1 MFNFLRKLFVGEK
14 LTKIQR
20 TILDLE
26 TIDPEIFRKVF
37 SSDWGTYTLE
47 SRYGHLDAL
56 RKALESF
63 TLSMSEDRP
72 IDAQR
77 IKQQPEQRNLSDLFL
92 SSGGNYLD
100 PDVVFINF
108 KNSAVAFLNLY
119 EERDL
124 CVLDE
129 SDRPRS
135 LIVLRIVVQE
145 LITLTEHLVYFH
157 RTTERKMLGLYN

>member
-1 MFNFLRKLFVGEK
+1 MFDFLRKLFVGEK

-26 TIDPEIFRKVF
+26 TIDPGIFRKVF

-77 IKQQPEQRNLSDLFL
+77 LKQQPEQRNLSDLFL

-100 PDVVFINF
+100 PDEVFINF

-119 EERDL
+119 EEHDL

-135 LIVLRIVVQE
+135 LIVLRIIVQE